1 MPNRCASLAAGL
13 VLAVGLAGCGDGG
26 VRAQVDGVLNRLDQ
40 SLARLGSALDG
51 DDLRNAKLIK
61 RYAAEVG
68 AAKPEIEDLVAV
80 LAREAT
86 RQGTLFQ
93 GLETRLQDVRQRLP
107 DPGAPA
113 AAYAD
118 VAEELN
124 NLSAALAIDEFND
137 ALADPLN
144 VLADLSDGKLPRV
157 DAAPAS
163 ATRTAN
169 AATNFGPGSQL
180 VGNPGYGRWQ
190 TDSSGTSFWVWYG
203 QFALIRDLLGGP
215 RIGYGAWAGGRD
227 YSYYHD
233 YGRRNYTSPAARR
246 SQSQVESTAR
256 RKFSNEG
263 RTFRSPYARSR
274 QGASTSLARRKF
286 ASRASGTRSAAASGA
301 RTASSS
307 RRASFRGFGGS
318 RGPRRGK

>member
-1 MPNRCASLAAGL
+1 MPSRCASLAAGL
-13 VLAVGLAGCGDGG
+13 VLAFGLIGCGDGG

-40 SLARLGSALDG
+40 SLARLGSALDAG
-51 DDLRNAKLIK
+51 DLRNAKLIK
-61 RYAAEVG
+61 RYAADVS
-68 AAKPEIEDLVAV
+68 AAKPEIEDLAAV

-86 RQGTLFQ
+86 REGTLFQ
-93 GLETRLQDVRQRLP
+93 GLETRLQDVRKALP
-107 DPGAPA
+107 EAGAPA
-113 AAYAD
+113 SAYAD

-124 NLSAALAIDEFND
+124 SLSAALAIDEFND

-144 VLADLSDGKLPRV
+144 VLADLSDGMLPRV

-163 ATRTAN
+163 ATRRAN

-190 TDSSGTSFWVWYG
+190 TDSGGNSFWVWYG

-233 YGRRNYTSPAARR
+233 YGRRNYTSPSARR

-256 RKFSNEG
+256 RKFASEG

-286 ASRASGTRSAAASGA
+286 ASRASGTRSAAAS
-301 RTASSS
+301 RTRAASS
-307 RRASFRGFGGS
+307 RPASFRGFGGS